1 MLSTEIWAFI
11 LCYLDH
17 NDVLNVFACSKL
29 FYCLSR
35 KKNEK
40 LVQKLNHSKLIV
52 SNKDMFGKS
61 YDVWLS
67 FGFHLSYKL
76 QKYFDKDTMLI
87 VKKKKKKKCL
97 ILFLKRF
104 LFVFTIICFIVAEV
118 FISIINVLFVLGF
131 KSKKLF
137 LPDFFPSAITED
149 ITLENAVPL
158 FVHYHGTIYSCRDKN
173 FENYYGSFGV
183 LYYECI
189 NSPFVLYKFY
199 L

>member
-61 YDVWLS
+61 YDLLVFNFLINFKNTLIRIQCLLS
-67 FGFHLSYKL
+67 
-76 QKYFDKDTMLI
+76 
-87 VKKKKKKKCL
+87 KKKKKKKCL
-97 ILFLKRF
+97 ILFLKCF